1 MSKPEFCLVSHSK
14 MGDLNFCLE
23 RLDIFSFFIIVM
35 WITSPRVPETRPSE
49 HTMVQGILLWKN
61 MFGIKNFDHTCQE
74 PCGPLMWK
82 NHVSNF
88 FFFVQMETDVGITVK
103 SLSNHFNKA
112 VWTIT
117 VIKVILYLKRS
128 EWVVI
133 KIVGGW
139 ANFFPVGDISYK

>member
-1 MSKPEFCLVSHSK
+1 
-14 MGDLNFCLE
+14 
-23 RLDIFSFFIIVM
+23 M

-88 FFFVQMETDVGITVK
+88 FFFCT
-103 SLSNHFNKA
+103 N
-112 VWTIT
+112 
-117 VIKVILYLKRS
+117 
-128 EWVVI
+128 
-133 KIVGGW
+133 
-139 ANFFPVGDISYK
+139 GDRCWDNSKKFE